1 MDPFRYNLHQ
11 DGGTGGRR
19 GPSPTSTFPNYWPNY
34 GPNMGLSAGMLWHR
48 GPSTLQQI
56 AIASKSA
63 SHRVTPTPTG
73 SDCVTVNVWGLLW
86 AVWHAQVLN
95 CRLLPGSCP
104 SVSLGARS
112 CGGSRLAA
120 EAAELAQ
127 PGGQWRLAGAGSL
140 AQLAPSCNRVGEAR
154 LEVCMD
160 SLELP
165 GSTSPDFAF
174 FSIQLFSTSG
184 RTAGRCRPTHHQCPS
199 AAPLPHCPHGP
210 RAPPGPL
217 LTLEPKLA
225 VTGSKVGLN
234 LGVNLGLKCSHR
246 IKTTRFKFATSCQ

>member
-48 GPSTLQQI
+48 GPSTRQQI

-104 SVSLGARS
+104 SVSLGDS
-112 CGGSRLAA
+112 VPDHA
-120 EAAELAQ
+120 EAAAWQRRLRSWRSLAGSGGWRELAAWHNLRRLATAWARRGWKYAWIPWNFLEARALTLHFSQ
-127 PGGQWRLAGAGSL
+127 FNCFQQADAPPGGAGPPTTS
-140 AQLAPSCNRVGEAR
+140 APV
-154 LEVCMD
+154 
-160 SLELP
+160 
-165 GSTSPDFAF
+165 
-174 FSIQLFSTSG
+174 Q
-184 RTAGRCRPTHHQCPS
+184 
-199 AAPLPHCPHGP
+199 PHCPTAPTGRGP
-210 RAPPGPL
+210 HRAHSLHLNLNWRL
-217 LTLEPKLA
+217 LVLKLA
-225 VTGSKVGLN
+225 
-234 LGVNLGLKCSHR
+234 
-246 IKTTRFKFATSCQ
+246 

>member
-19 GPSPTSTFPNYWPNY
+19 GPSGPSPTSTFPNYWPNY
-34 GPNMGLSAGMLWHR
+34 GPNMGLSAWMLWHR

-104 SVSLGARS
+104 SVTRCPIMRRQPPGSGGCGAGAAWRAVAA
-112 CGGSRLAA
+112 GGSW
-120 EAAELAQ
+120 Q
-127 PGGQWRLAGAGSL
+127 PGTTCAVLQPRGRGAAGSMH
-140 AQLAPSCNRVGEAR
+140 GF
-154 LEVCMD
+154 
-160 SLELP
+160 P
-165 GSTSPDFAF
+165 GTS
-174 FSIQLFSTSG
+174 
-184 RTAGRCRPTHHQCPS
+184 
-199 AAPLPHCPHGP
+199 
-210 RAPPGPL
+210 
-217 LTLEPKLA
+217 
-225 VTGSKVGLN
+225 
-234 LGVNLGLKCSHR
+234 
-246 IKTTRFKFATSCQ
+246 